1 MARLFLI
8 NGKEEVVLPPT
19 PEDEYEG
26 TFRVN
31 DLGIMEKDEDT
42 ESDEDIEIVPSKEEH
57 YGMLIRRNFHATPR
71 VAKSDQREIRLSVGL
86 EIRFVQWLNDQI
98 GNLVRKQYLVSF
110 SIGLYQD
117 QVLCDVLD
125 LDACHVLL
133 GRPWQ
138 HDRRTQHDGF
148 TNVYTVL
155 HEGKKKNLL
164 LLPPHKTI
172 PTSKPKQPRHLIS
185 RKGCKKLVRSGDYVF
200 ILFVKEVSK
209 EENPM
214 HPSIV
219 KQLTEFQ
226 DVFLKELPIGLSPI
240 RGIEHQI
247 DLIPGASLPNKPTYR
262 TNPEQSKE
270 MQRQVTELMNRG
282 FVRESLSPCVVPTL
296 LVSKKDDT

>member
-1 MARLFLI
+1 M
-8 NGKEEVVLPPT
+8 
-19 PEDEYEG
+19 
-26 TFRVN
+26 
-31 DLGIMEKDEDT
+31 
-42 ESDEDIEIVPSKEEH
+42 
-57 YGMLIRRNFHATPR
+57 
-71 VAKSDQREIRLSVGL
+71 
-86 EIRFVQWLNDQI
+86 
-98 GNLVRKQYLVSF
+98 RKQYLVSF